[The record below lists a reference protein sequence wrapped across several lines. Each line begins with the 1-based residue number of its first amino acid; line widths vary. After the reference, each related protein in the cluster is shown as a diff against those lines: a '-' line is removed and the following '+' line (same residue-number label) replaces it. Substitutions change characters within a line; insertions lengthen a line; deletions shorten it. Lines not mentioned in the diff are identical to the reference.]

1 MILSISTKIRMFF
14 LEFSKASRGGK
25 AKLKDSTYTIFSHS
39 WQTLLIK
46 HDVHNELNPFQEDSL
61 SRTVIIIGYFYLE
74 EPCCHLAEALT

>member
-25 AKLKDSTYTIFSHS
+25 EKVKDNTYTIFPYS

-46 HDVHNELNPFQEDSL
+46 HDVHTELNPFQENSL
-61 SRTVIIIGYFYLE
+61 RRTVIFLFRRTMLSSG
-74 EPCCHLAEALT
+74 